1 MFNSLKNL
9 RYPVFKTAIL
19 FLLTLNFII
28 YALFDTWIKAVDA
41 LVWLGLLI
49 LYEME
54 ANGIGQNQHALLNRF
69 RTLLI
74 IIVPLIFFAYLN
86 GKEWLDVVNSLF
98 WFALI
103 ALLESEVRWPEKVT
117 EYSRAYWLA
126 TVTVFTGLLAL
137 VFAWLWKKAWLDAYD
152 AALWLA
158 AFATIEVDIF
168 QLFEKKNAY

>member
-1 MFNSLKNL
+1 MFNSLQAQ
-9 RYPVFKTAIL
+9 RYPAFKLAIL
-19 FLLTLNFII
+19 VLLTLNFII
-28 YALFDTWIKAVDA
+28 YAVFDTWVKAVDA

-54 ANGIGQNQHALLNRF
+54 ANGIALERQALLHRI
-69 RTLLI
+69 RTGLI
-74 IIVPLIFFAYLN
+74 MIVPLIFLAYLD

-103 ALLESEVRWPEKVT
+103 ALLESEVRWPEKVI
-117 EYSRAYWLA
+117 EHSHAYWLA
-126 TVTVFTGLLAL
+126 TVIVFTGLLAL

-152 AALWLA
+152 AGLWLA

-168 QLFEKKNAY
+168 DLFKKKSAG